1 MKHPNFIGSVFYV
14 DTLQMF
20 KFVGELI
27 VESQCLYQT
36 LAAHAQT
43 ASLTMV
49 DKYREPESTDGRTGK
64 VA

>member
-36 LAAHAQT
+36 LVAHAHNSITHHGGQ
-43 ASLTMV
+43 V
-49 DKYREPESTDGRTGK
+49 QRT
-64 VA
+64 